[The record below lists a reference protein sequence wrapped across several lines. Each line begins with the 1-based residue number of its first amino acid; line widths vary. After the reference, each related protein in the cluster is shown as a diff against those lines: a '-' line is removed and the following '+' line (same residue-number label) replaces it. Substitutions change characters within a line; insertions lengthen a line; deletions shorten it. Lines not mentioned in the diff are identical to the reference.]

1 MAHGNR
7 RVHYST
13 GFKLNVIALAE
24 VTGNRAAAREFKVG
38 ETCVRRWRKLKED
51 LVQCGGKR
59 FCFTGPRN
67 GRFPEVGGELAQAIH
82 HRRQE
87 SLPVNASWVLLKA
100 REIAKQ
106 HSVYENGLKV
116 SPSWVDKFRK
126 TNGVYLRPKTCIS
139 QNKGV
144 PCLGEGFE
152 NEQDRS
158 ENETNIKGTSEQR
171 ERERVGG
178 NTETVNDLKKL
189 WKSPRDTF
197 MKYKRDS
204 QTKSGQ
210 ARKSPIHWK
219 YWNMMRFLKPY
230 TSNERMYRKIPL
242 SSDDEDKDDER
253 RSEIIELDEEMQE
266 LQSMQDRNTE
276 IPSTARVSIPSH
288 SSLVG
293 KRRKKDH
300 DYISWK
306 VFQYLSA
313 RLKGQEQAKQEEPPD
328 ADKLFL
334 LSLYP
339 PFQELDPCVK
349 SLLKIKIQQ
358 LVHESRFP
366 LVAPTPF

>member
-230 TSNERMYRKIPL
+230 TSNERVKSFSVAGVQILPPTSEKKSHPTSGGRRQTQL
-242 SSDDEDKDDER
+242 STRNHWLR
-253 RSEIIELDEEMQE
+253 RSSSTLSFSGNSCLYNKRGVCLCVCVSPFFSEIAQRIF
-266 LQSMQDRNTE
+266 
-276 IPSTARVSIPSH
+276 I
-288 SSLVG
+288 
-293 KRRKKDH
+293 
-300 DYISWK
+300 
-306 VFQYLSA
+306 
-313 RLKGQEQAKQEEPPD
+313 RLFE
-328 ADKLFL
+328 
-334 LSLYP
+334 
-339 PFQELDPCVK
+339 
-349 SLLKIKIQQ
+349 
-358 LVHESRFP
+358 VHQ
-366 LVAPTPF
+366 